1 MVMDD
6 YFQCPMHL
14 RQKMKFG
21 RKESHI
27 GDIVVPWYHGS
38 SSSSSSSSTIVR

>member
-1 MVMDD
+1 
-6 YFQCPMHL
+6 MHL
-14 RQKMKFG
+14 RQKMKFC

-27 GDIVVPWYHGS
+27 GD